1 MSSDEYIAGVVLQTR
16 DYREFDRIIYFY
28 SQEYG
33 KVEVLVRGA
42 RKITSKLAPLIA
54 EPFALVKL
62 KVVSGRRHYHLIGGE
77 VQERFENIYTNY
89 VKMNGIASVFNCIN
103 AIVKKHKPDAKIF
116 SLLIAFLQKA
126 NTIPQE
132 KITILMSAFLIK
144 FLAFL
149 GYRPEVRYCILCQR
163 KEFEKDIFFDF
174 EKGGVVC
181 KSHDSD
187 GENKK
192 ELSMSALSL
201 LQELLYKRFDYV
213 LEKKKMKKDIQ
224 LVSKIINQFYQWQL
238 D

>member
-1 MSSDEYIAGVVLQTR
+1 MSSDEYITGVVLQTR
-16 DYREFDRIIYFY
+16 DYKEFDKIIYFY

-33 KVEVLVRGA
+33 KGEVLVRGA

-54 EPFALVKL
+54 EPFVLVRL
-62 KVVSGRRHYHLIGGE
+62 KVVKGKAHYHLIGGE
-77 VQERFENIYTNY
+77 VQERFKNIYTNY
-89 VKMNGIASVFNCIN
+89 VKMNGVASVFNCIN
-103 AIVKKHKPDAKIF
+103 AIVKKYNPDAKIF
-116 SLLIAFLQKA
+116 SLLIAFLRKA

-144 FLAFL
+144 FLSFL
-149 GYRPEVRYCILCQR
+149 GYRPEVRHCILCQR
-163 KEFEKDIFFDF
+163 REFEKYIFFDF
-174 EKGGVVC
+174 KKGGVVC

-192 ELSMSALSL
+192 EVRMSALTL

-213 LEKKKMKKDIQ
+213 LEKEFSKKDIQ